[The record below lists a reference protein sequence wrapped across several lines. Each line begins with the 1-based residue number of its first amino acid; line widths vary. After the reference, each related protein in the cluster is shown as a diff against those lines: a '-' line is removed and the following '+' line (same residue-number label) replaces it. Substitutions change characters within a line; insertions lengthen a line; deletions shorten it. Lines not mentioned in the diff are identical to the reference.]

1 MRVFF
6 HILTDA
12 EPILDGE
19 GSELASL
26 SEAEAEA
33 KQTARDLMADALRRG
48 DYAPVHWQVQACSG
62 DGSQLFS
69 VSFWDCAIRQGA
81 ERPAVRFG

>member
-1 MRVFF
+1 MRFF
-6 HILTDA
+6 FNVLTEG
-12 EPILDGE
+12 EPILDSE
-19 GSELASL
+19 GTELGSL
-26 SEAEAEA
+26 CEAETEA

-48 DYAPVHWQVQACSG
+48 DYAPVHWQVQVCSG

-69 VSFWDCAIRQGA
+69 VSFWDCAIRHGA